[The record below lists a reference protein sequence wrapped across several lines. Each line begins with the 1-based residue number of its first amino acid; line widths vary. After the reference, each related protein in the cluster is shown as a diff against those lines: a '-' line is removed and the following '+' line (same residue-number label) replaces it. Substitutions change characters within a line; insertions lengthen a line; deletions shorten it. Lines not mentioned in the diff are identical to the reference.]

1 LNCKKLRR
9 IFDSQKSLIIVCDK
23 DGIIE
28 VNRSFLEFFGC
39 RSLEKFKERYRDLS
53 ELFKKVERYGYIYDF
68 EDKNWI
74 DFILENPSKTH
85 KVKMNEVI
93 SGQEKIFAIEIE
105 PDIQDDF
112 FIISLTDITDLEN
125 YRQKLEFSNRL
136 VREYQK
142 VVEASSIVSKTDR
155 NGIITYVNDK
165 FVEISGYDR
174 EELIGKTHS
183 VVGHPD
189 MDRSVYQ
196 DIWRVIGSGR
206 IWHGTIVNRAKSGKS
221 YIVESTIAPIT
232 GPDDEVLEY
241 VGIQED
247 ITELVEAK
255 ERAEKAESAKTLFLA
270 NMSHEIRTP
279 LNAIL
284 GYTRLLL
291 RKDGLSDDVREM
303 VDTINESGRS
313 LMAIVN
319 DILDISKFEKGIV
332 TISEEP
338 FSIVNML
345 KHLIDL
351 FDARA
356 KEVGVELRLEISGNI
371 PEGIVSDE
379 YRLSQVLS
387 NLLGNAIKFTP
398 EGGKVTLQAFLR
410 DCTGDRCRIF
420 FAVKDTGIGID
431 EETKSKIF
439 QPFEQANYSTEKN
452 FGGTGLGLAI
462 SSKIIGALG
471 GKIDL
476 ESKPGEGSCFCFT
489 IECEIADLDGRKE
502 DEEDEDY
509 LGDRF
514 SGRILLVEDH
524 PVNRSLIEA
533 ILAEQGLGRES
544 IVVAVNGKEG
554 VEKFKEGDFDLVL
567 MDIEMPVMNGKD
579 ALLKIL
585 EYEKENGLEHTPIVA
600 LTAHASSEFRTNSL
614 KLGFDDYLVKPIE
627 DRPLNQ
633 VLSKYL
639 EKSAMTLDISKIS
652 QSLNLPEEVF
662 EEIVSLFFEAVVE
675 DIVAL
680 EKAIESA
687 DISQIIYDGHKIK
700 GSALAVRL
708 DNVAEVAAKIEQDGK
723 EGIDDMQHYRSL
735 LEEMKRRIEENEKMF
750 RNEMSKKGK
759 KA

>member
-39 RSLEKFKERYRDLS
+39 GSLEKFKERYRDLS

-142 VVEASSIVSKTDR
+142 VVEASSIVSKTDK

-652 QSLNLPEEVF
+652 QSLNLPEDVF

-750 RNEMSKKGK
+750 RNEISKKGK

>member
-1 LNCKKLRR
+1 MNCKKLRR